1 MSGILD
7 SKSRIIDAIITSEG
21 RRQLAERTFKVA
33 YVTFTDADGDAIDLS
48 SGYDWKMDVKDT
60 DTSSSDIIS
69 DDSFAYSGNSSG
81 QLTITASA
89 TTMAAV
95 VSGSYVYDLQSSVAG
110 VVKTWLYGI
119 FKINED
125 ISE

>member
-1 MSGILD
+1 MAVTSINLD
-7 SKSRIIDAIITSEG
+7 TSQRVDITCRKG
-21 RRQLAERTFKVA
+21 DTFSLI
-33 YVTFTDADGDAIDLS
+33 VTFTDADGDALDLS

-60 DTSSSDIIS
+60 DTSSSDIIA
-69 DDSFAYSGNSSG
+69 DDSFSYSGNSSG

-89 TTMAAV
+89 ATMASV
-95 VSGSYVYDLQSSVAG
+95 TSGTYVYDLQSSVAG

>member
-1 MSGILD
+1 MAVTSINLD
-7 SKSRIIDAIITSEG
+7 TSQRVDITCRKG
-21 RRQLAERTFKVA
+21 DTFSLI
-33 YVTFTDADGDAIDLS
+33 VTFTDADGDALDLS
-48 SGYDWKMDVKDT
+48 SGYAWKMDVKDT
-60 DTSSSDIIS
+60 DTSSSDIIA
-69 DDSFAYSGNSSG
+69 DDSFSYSGNASG

-89 TTMAAV
+89 ATMAAV
-95 VSGSYVYDLQSSVAG
+95 TSGTYVYDLQSSLAG